1 MFMILAYGGSLT
13 YTVSCD
19 GDEPIRVTEG
29 SDVII
34 EDSNQST
41 GFQSEHRIPI
51 RAQDSNQSAGFQSE
65 GRIPI
70 RGQDSSQSAGFQ
82 SERRILIRAQDSNQR
97 AGFQSEGRIPI
108 RGQDSNQRAGFQS
121 EHRIPIRGQDS
132 SQSAGF
138 QSERRIPIRGQDS
151 NQRAGF
157 QSEGRIPIRAQD
169 SNQRAGFQSERRILI
184 RGQDSNQRAGFQSEG
199 RILIRGQDSN
209 QSAGFQSERRIPV
222 RAQDSNQRAGFQSEG
237 RIPIRAQDSNQSA
250 GFQSEHRI
258 PIRAQDSNQ
267 SAGFQGQ
274 DSNQSAGFQSE
285 GRIPIRG
292 QDSSQSAGFQS
303 ERRILIRAQDS
314 NQRAGFQ
321 SEGRIPIRGQDSNQ
335 RAGFQSE
342 HRIPIR
348 GQDSSQ
354 SAGFQ
359 SERRIPI
366 RGQDSNQRAGFQSE
380 GRIPIRAQDSNQRA
394 GFQSERRILIRGQD
408 SNQRAGFQS
417 EGRILIRGQDSNQS
431 AGFQSERRIPGGGLR
446 LTDVRSDV
454 YSGPQLAGVV
464 RRRVSLTPESFRHL
478 DSNALVSKSDIIRV
492 LLSLTHIRLRAAHCQ
507 QHSLSSVS
515 MEVASADSHSG
526 VQARAVETC
535 AEGYRR
541 VNGTLHQGVCEL
553 CHCHGH
559 ASHCDDI
566 TGHCLECKHHTTGLN
581 CDVCT
586 PGYYGDA
593 TRGTPD
599 DCQPCACPLQTPSNN
614 PGGQQN
620 RAAEHSTAPSTE
632 AKEREATPQYS
643 LPPPPPPPFLINC
656 PSQECNSFFLLF
668 LFSVMAYTQ
677 KQHSF
682 SPTCH
687 QDKDGQLVCDR
698 CRVGYTGPRCD
709 RCDNGYFGSP
719 GVVGG
724 SCRLCDCSGNLDL
737 SVPRSCDPVT
747 GACLRCRDGYAGPN
761 CETCADSYYG
771 DAIVAKDCQLCGCNI
786 NGSVSEVCNKETGQ
800 CQCHQNVLGRVCDE
814 CTETRWKGSKAR
826 SIGAGFKLFYY
837 GVDSKRNGVGV
848 VLKEEFVRNV
858 LEVKRVSDRV
868 MSLKLEIEGVMLNV
882 VSGYAP
888 QVGCELEEKE
898 RFWSELDEVM
908 ESIPTGERVVI
919 GADFNGHVG
928 EGNTGDEEVMGKFGV
943 KERNLEGQMVV
954 DFAKRMD
961 MGVVNTYFQRRE
973 EHRVTY
979 KSGGRRTQVDYI
991 LCRRG
996 NLKEISDCKVV
1007 VGESVARQH
1016 RMVVCR
1022 MTLMVCKTK
1031 RSKIEKKTKWW
1042 KLKKEECCEEFR
1054 QKLRQ
1059 ALGGQVVLP
1068 DDWETTAEVIRETGR
1083 KVLGVSSGRRK
1094 EDKETWW
1101 WNEEVQDSI
1110 QRKRLA
1116 KKKWEM
1122 DRTEENR
1129 QEYKELQRRV
1139 KREVSKA
1146 KQKAYEELYTRLD
1159 TREGEKDLYRLARQ
1173 RDGDGKDVQQVR
1185 VIKDRDGRVL
1195 TSEESVQRRW
1205 KEYFEELMNEE
1216 NEREKRVEGVNSVE
1230 QKVDKIRKD
1239 EVRKT
1244 LKRMKSGKAVG
1255 PDDIPVEVWKC
1266 LGEAAVEF
1274 LANLF
1279 NRVLESERMPEEWR
1293 RSVLVPIFKNK
1304 GDVQSCSN
1312 YRGIKLMSHTMK
1324 VWERVVEARLRK
1336 VVEIC
1341 EQQYGFMPR
1350 KSTTDAIFALR
1361 ILMEKYR
1368 DGQKELHFVFVDL
1381 EKAYDRVPR
1390 EELWYCMRKS
1400 GVAEKYVRV
1409 VQDMYERSRTVV
1421 RCAVGQTEEFNVEVG
1436 LHQGSALSPFLFAIV
1451 MDQLSEE
1458 VRQESPWTM
1467 MFADDIVICSESRE
1481 QVEENLERWR
1491 FALERRGMKVSR
1503 SKTEYMC
1510 VNEREGSGTVRLQGE
1525 EVKKVQ
1531 EFKYLGSTVQSN
1543 GECGKEPGTH
1553 LQPGSGC
1560 VPCHCNS
1567 FGSKSFDC
1575 SESGQCRCQPGV
1587 TGQKCDRCAPGQFN
1601 FQEGGCTPCE
1611 CSHVGNNCDP
1621 GTGRCLCPP
1630 NTVGDRCEKCAPNH
1644 WGHDIATGCKAC
1656 GCNMMGAVTQQ
1667 CNVNT
1672 GCCFCRDQFTGEK
1685 CNECKLGYRNFP
1697 HCVSCDCSLPG
1708 SNAETCNA
1716 EEGVCACAERT
1727 GQCSCKLNVE
1737 GLRCEVCKVGTFG
1750 LSVRNPLG
1758 CSRCYCFGL
1767 STSCTEAQGLIRMRL
1782 TLMPE
1787 QKVLSLVD
1795 KDNTKEITFGV
1806 TFQYPEIIANAE
1818 VIRQELAEPYYW
1830 KLPKQFRGSMIT
1842 AYGGKLKY
1850 TIYYEARDETG
1861 HTSYEPQVII
1871 RGGANR
1877 DKVMVRHMVEPQIG
1891 QLTRHEI
1898 DMTEHEWKHQDNKPM
1913 TREDFMDVLFYVD
1926 YVFIRASHGNV
1937 LRQSRISEISLQ
1949 VAEEG
1954 RPSVESER
1962 AHQIEKC
1969 ECPQGY
1975 SGLSCEVLSVRLG
1988 STGCPRV
1995 SLAPGSGQGWA
2006 AVFGVSVMAT
2016 ALPVTRTPVSVRTVS
2031 TTQKERSVRDVLL
2044 VITVWYVALLMTANA
2059 ALVLSPTLRI
2069 IFYACLRLSFSP
2081 TCVTE
2086 GFNDYRCTACPEG
2099 YTGKYCERCATGYH
2113 GDPRRPGGRCEEC
2126 ECDPVG
2132 AMPVPC
2138 DTHTGA
2144 CQCRPG
2150 ATGLKCD
2157 RCMEKHVCGPAGIV
2171 SCDDDCAG
2179 LLIRDMDQLLRL
2191 ISGANLTLPLPPPYG
2206 ALYRVENMTDE
2217 LKHMLSPHRAPERLL
2232 QLADSN
2238 LGSLVTEM
2246 DELLSRATKVSADG
2260 EQTDSDAERSH
2271 KRAEDLELFVKNTL
2285 LAAEAL
2291 RDKARELNATLGRRD
2306 GGVEKS
2312 VNEMQDEIKAM
2323 ITELRA
2329 RQLTHPHTHTVQD
2342 ELRAAQD
2349 LLLKVQRSFVSP
2361 HRVSEELQQEV
2372 DTKLRDHH
2380 HKLDRAQELLDEAQ
2394 GKTGQARTLNSDNLH
2409 RLEELRRKRNEN
2421 NKKRKETERVLDD
2434 GEKILNE
2441 ANAHS
2446 DSINRG
2452 FEETEEME
2460 RELEPLQDQLD
2471 YRVSKL
2477 ARVMEDDTLPE
2488 LLLRAENHARQ
2499 LNDSASILDSILA
2512 EAKNLSFNATAAFNA
2527 YSNIKNYIEEA
2538 DKAAKQARDTAT
2550 QAVQLATGPKGALKD
2565 EAKGSVQK
2573 SQRLWNEAKSLE
2585 NVVKENG
2592 DNLGV
2597 LQLRLKGA
2605 DAKNKELLKGLNENL
2620 AVLRAIPN
2628 DTAAKLQATKQKAG
2642 NANNTALEV
2651 LARLKDMNQNLM
2663 GLNRNYSKL
2672 KDDISKANNLIQDPE
2687 KNIHAA
2693 GAKVKDLEDEAE
2705 RLLEKLKPIQELQ
2718 DNLRKNISQIKEL
2731 INQARKQANSIKVSV
2746 SSGGDCIRT
2755 YRPDIKK
2762 GRYNTIILNVKTLA
2776 ADNLLF
2782 YLGSAKFV
2790 DFLAIEMRKG
2800 KVNFLWDVGSGV
2812 GRVEYPDL
2820 TINDGN
2826 WHRIEAFTVHTHTH
2840 TVGLNG
2846 SISVRSLEGP
2856 KAGIVP
2862 TWQSA
2867 RSPESYTVLDV
2878 DQNAYLFVGGMLGS
2892 VKKAD
2897 AVKTITFSGCMGETY
2912 LDNKPIGL
2920 WNYKERDGDCKG
2932 CVVSPQPAD
2941 SEAVVQFDGDGY
2953 AAVSRPVR
2961 WNPNSSTVTF
2971 KFRTFSTSAVMMYL
2985 ATKDMKDFM
2994 SIELSEGRVK
3004 ASYDL
3009 GSGTGSALS
3018 QKRHNDGRWK
3028 SLTMTRSK
3036 KQATVLILDMDTN
3049 EEEKL
3054 SIHSQGGATGLN
3066 LKEDERIYFAGLP
3079 TIGNYR
3085 PEVTLRRYAGC
3096 MKDIEVS
3103 RTPYNILS
3111 SPDYTGLTKGCSI
3124 ENIHTVSFPR
3134 PGFMELSPMVFDVGS
3149 EITLSFSTKN
3159 ENGII
3164 LYGRGGVTTLTH
3176 LTQSTQN
3183 IPNHNRFQNPGRK
3196 RRQTGEPY
3204 VSVQLNKGAL
3214 EVLVFSS
3221 GRNPR
3226 RTIRKLD
3233 GGILHDGLE
3242 HSLRLRRHSGGL
3254 FSVQVDEEE
3263 RLEQALPNDQPI
3275 IIQRLFVGGVP
3286 ADMAGGLQRPGLP
3299 FEGCIW
3305 NLLINTIPMDFSQP
3319 VAFENAEIGQC
3330 PDLAPPPPPPAPEEE
3345 EEEEKEVT
3353 PPKIPV
3359 VRPPLLPPST
3369 VSCVAEAES
3378 EVLQL
3383 AKQFG
3388 LSRNSHMAFEFDDRK
3403 VKNSL
3408 ILEFELRTEAESG
3421 LVFYMARINHADFA
3435 TVQVKEG
3442 MAHLSYDLGSG
3453 NTSVSVP
3460 RIIND
3465 GHWHKIKVRRD
3476 KQRGILT
3483 VDSRYIK
3490 HTISPKKADILDV
3503 VGTLYVG
3510 GLPLNYTTKR
3520 IGPVVY
3526 SINGCIRNFRMTNG
3540 PQDLEN
3546 PSSSYRVGSCF
3557 TKTQSGSYFSGTG
3570 FAKAVSTY
3578 RVGNDVTVELQFRT
3592 STSTGVLFG
3601 ISSQVMDGLGLE
3613 LLNGRLLFHADN
3625 GVGRVTAMSQGA
3637 ELCDGQWHSV
3647 TAHKLKHRLE
3657 LIVDGRK
3664 SEAASPDAS
3673 SASAD
3678 TNDPVYVGGYP
3689 EGLKQFGLTIN
3700 TPFKGCMRNIKLI
3713 KAGKVLEVHLN
3724 KALELKGVQPLT
3736 CPAA

>member
-1 MFMILAYGGSLT
+1 MKSPHVLALFPLLLCLSSAQHRGLFPAVLNLASMAKISANATCGENGPETFCKLVEHVPGQPVPNPQCGVCNLRSERIYERHPIEFAIDGTHRWWQSPSIKNGMDYHYITITLDLQQVFQIAYVILKAANSPRPGNWILERSLDGETFMPWQYYAITDTECITRFNITPRTGPPAYKHDDEVICTSFYSKIHPLENGEIHTSLINGRPSAEDPSPTLLSFTTARYIRFRFLRIRTLNADLMTLALKDQRDVDRIVTRRYYYSIKDISVGGMCICYGHAKACPLNTLTKKLSCECEHNTCGESCDRCCPGYNQKPWMAGTFLTRHVCEKCNCHRKSDECYYNQTVADMKLSLNTRGEYEGGGVCVGCSDNTAGINCQSCVEGFYRPSQVSADDLRPCRPCSCDPTGSISTVCVPDDTQASAGLSAGWCRCKQGYAGERCDRCAFGYTGFPECQRCNCSVEGSINKDPCQLPCVCKVNVEGENCERCKVGYYNLHGDRYEGCEKCYCSGVSSVCVESHWEHMNVTDMPRWYLTGTQREGKLWVAPAMATPIRVTVNNKDAEALHFTPPYYWNAPASYLGKKILAYGGSLT

-19 GDEPIRVTEG
+19 GDEPIRMTEG

-34 EDSNQST
+34 E
-41 GFQSEHRIPI
+41 
-51 RAQDSNQSAGFQSE
+51 
-65 GRIPI
+65 
-70 RGQDSSQSAGFQ
+70 
-82 SERRILIRAQDSNQR
+82 
-97 AGFQSEGRIPI
+97 
-108 RGQDSNQRAGFQS
+108 
-121 EHRIPIRGQDS
+121 
-132 SQSAGF
+132 
-138 QSERRIPIRGQDS
+138 
-151 NQRAGF
+151 
-157 QSEGRIPIRAQD
+157 
-169 SNQRAGFQSERRILI
+169 
-184 RGQDSNQRAGFQSEG
+184 
-199 RILIRGQDSN
+199 
-209 QSAGFQSERRIPV
+209 
-222 RAQDSNQRAGFQSEG
+222 
-237 RIPIRAQDSNQSA
+237 
-250 GFQSEHRI
+250 
-258 PIRAQDSNQ
+258 
-267 SAGFQGQ
+267 
-274 DSNQSAGFQSE
+274 
-285 GRIPIRG
+285 
-292 QDSSQSAGFQS
+292 
-303 ERRILIRAQDS
+303 
-314 NQRAGFQ
+314 
-321 SEGRIPIRGQDSNQ
+321 
-335 RAGFQSE
+335 
-342 HRIPIR
+342 
-348 GQDSSQ
+348 
-354 SAGFQ
+354 
-359 SERRIPI
+359 
-366 RGQDSNQRAGFQSE
+366 
-380 GRIPIRAQDSNQRA
+380 
-394 GFQSERRILIRGQD
+394 
-408 SNQRAGFQS
+408 
-417 EGRILIRGQDSNQS
+417 
-431 AGFQSERRIPGGGLR
+431 GGGLR
-446 LTDVRSDV
+446 LTAVHSEV
-454 YSGPQLAGVV
+454 YSGLRLAGVV

-478 DSNALVSKSDIIRV
+478 DSNAVVSKSDIIRV
-492 LLSLTHIRLRAAHCQ
+492 LLSITHIRLRAAHCQ

-515 MEVASADSHSG
+515 MEVASADSQSG
-526 VQARAVETC
+526 VQAREVEVCVCPHGYTGTSCETC

-559 ASHCDDI
+559 SSHCDDI
-566 TGHCLECKHHTTGLN
+566 TGHCLECRHHTMGLN
-581 CDVCT
+581 CDVCG

-599 DCQPCACPLQTPSNN
+599 DCRPCACPLRTPSNN
-614 PGGQQN
+614 
-620 RAAEHSTAPSTE
+620 
-632 AKEREATPQYS
+632 
-643 LPPPPPPPFLINC
+643 
-656 PSQECNSFFLLF
+656 
-668 LFSVMAYTQ
+668 
-677 KQHSF
+677 F

-687 QDKDGQLVCDR
+687 QDRDGQVVCDR
-698 CRVGYTGPRCD
+698 CRVGYAGPHCD

-724 SCRLCDCSGNLDL
+724 SCSPCNCSGNLDL

-747 GACLRCRDGYAGPN
+747 GACLRCRGGYAGPN
-761 CETCADSYYG
+761 CETCADGYYG
-771 DAIVAKDCQLCGCNI
+771 DAIVAKDCQPCGCNI

-814 CTETRWKGSKAR
+814 CIPGHWLDSGMCKPCVCSGRGSMSPHCDSEGRCVCRPGFVGRRCDIVRRETQRPIQRIPLNQNWENRRGCPR
-826 SIGAGFKLFYY
+826 GAY
-837 GVDSKRNGVGV
+837 
-848 VLKEEFVRNV
+848 
-858 LEVKRVSDRV
+858 
-868 MSLKLEIEGVMLNV
+868 
-882 VSGYAP
+882 P
-888 QVGCELEEKE
+888 T
-898 RFWSELDEVM
+898 
-908 ESIPTGERVVI
+908 PTG
-919 GADFNGHVG
+919 
-928 EGNTGDEEVMGKFGV
+928 
-943 KERNLEGQMVV
+943 
-954 DFAKRMD
+954 
-961 MGVVNTYFQRRE
+961 
-973 EHRVTY
+973 
-979 KSGGRRTQVDYI
+979 
-991 LCRRG
+991 
-996 NLKEISDCKVV
+996 
-1007 VGESVARQH
+1007 
-1016 RMVVCR
+1016 
-1022 MTLMVCKTK
+1022 
-1031 RSKIEKKTKWW
+1031 
-1042 KLKKEECCEEFR
+1042 
-1054 QKLRQ
+1054 
-1059 ALGGQVVLP
+1059 
-1068 DDWETTAEVIRETGR
+1068 
-1083 KVLGVSSGRRK
+1083 
-1094 EDKETWW
+1094 
-1101 WNEEVQDSI
+1101 
-1110 QRKRLA
+1110 
-1116 KKKWEM
+1116 
-1122 DRTEENR
+1122 
-1129 QEYKELQRRV
+1129 
-1139 KREVSKA
+1139 
-1146 KQKAYEELYTRLD
+1146 
-1159 TREGEKDLYRLARQ
+1159 
-1173 RDGDGKDVQQVR
+1173 
-1185 VIKDRDGRVL
+1185 
-1195 TSEESVQRRW
+1195 
-1205 KEYFEELMNEE
+1205 
-1216 NEREKRVEGVNSVE
+1216 
-1230 QKVDKIRKD
+1230 
-1239 EVRKT
+1239 
-1244 LKRMKSGKAVG
+1244 
-1255 PDDIPVEVWKC
+1255 
-1266 LGEAAVEF
+1266 
-1274 LANLF
+1274 
-1279 NRVLESERMPEEWR
+1279 
-1293 RSVLVPIFKNK
+1293 
-1304 GDVQSCSN
+1304 
-1312 YRGIKLMSHTMK
+1312 
-1324 VWERVVEARLRK
+1324 
-1336 VVEIC
+1336 
-1341 EQQYGFMPR
+1341 
-1350 KSTTDAIFALR
+1350 
-1361 ILMEKYR
+1361 
-1368 DGQKELHFVFVDL
+1368 
-1381 EKAYDRVPR
+1381 
-1390 EELWYCMRKS
+1390 
-1400 GVAEKYVRV
+1400 
-1409 VQDMYERSRTVV
+1409 
-1421 RCAVGQTEEFNVEVG
+1421 
-1436 LHQGSALSPFLFAIV
+1436 
-1451 MDQLSEE
+1451 
-1458 VRQESPWTM
+1458 
-1467 MFADDIVICSESRE
+1467 
-1481 QVEENLERWR
+1481 
-1491 FALERRGMKVSR
+1491 
-1503 SKTEYMC
+1503 
-1510 VNEREGSGTVRLQGE
+1510 
-1525 EVKKVQ
+1525 
-1531 EFKYLGSTVQSN
+1531 
-1543 GECGKEPGTH
+1543 PGTH

-1587 TGQKCDRCAPGQFN
+1587 TGQKCDRCTPGHFN

-1656 GCNMMGAVTQQ
+1656 GCNVMGAVTQQ

-1708 SNAETCNA
+1708 SNAETCST
-1716 EEGVCACAERT
+1716 EEGMCACAERT

-1737 GLRCEVCKVGTFG
+1737 GLRCEVCKIGTFG

-1787 QKVLSLVD
+1787 QKVLPLVD
-1795 KDNTKEITFGV
+1795 KDNTKEITLGV

-1818 VIRQELAEPYYW
+1818 VIHQELAEPYYW

-1861 HTSYEPQVII
+1861 HASYEPQVII

-1891 QLTRHEI
+1891 QLTRHDI
-1898 DMTEHEWKHQDNKPM
+1898 DMTEHEWRHQDNKPM

-1937 LRQSRISEISLQ
+1937 MRQSRISEISLE

-1975 SGLSCEVLSVRLG
+1975 SGLSCEECAAGFYRLS
-1988 STGCPRV
+1988 SRV
-1995 SLAPGSGQGWA
+1995 SGSRFRSGMGSC
-2006 AVFGVSVMAT
+2006 VRCECNGHSSSCDPDTGVCQNCQHNTEGEKCERCSAGYYGV
-2016 ALPVTRTPVSVRTVS
+2016 VRGSPDDCKRCACPLTNP
-2031 TTQKERSVRDVLL
+2031 
-2044 VITVWYVALLMTANA
+2044 ANN
-2059 ALVLSPTLRI
+2059 
-2069 IFYACLRLSFSP
+2069 FSP
-2081 TCVTE
+2081 ACVTE

-2099 YTGKYCERCATGYH
+2099 YEGKYCERCATSYH
-2113 GDPRRPGGRCEEC
+2113 GDPRRPGGRCEE
-2126 ECDPVG
+2126 
-2132 AMPVPC
+2132 
-2138 DTHTGA
+2138 
-2144 CQCRPG
+2144 
-2150 ATGLKCD
+2150 
-2157 RCMEKHVCGPAGIV
+2157 

-2179 LLIRDMDQLLRL
+2179 LLIRDMDRLLTL

-2323 ITELRA
+2323 ITELRT
-2329 RQLTHPHTHTVQD
+2329 RQLTHPHTHTVQE

-2349 LLLKVQRSFVSP
+2349 LLLKVQRSFVAP

-2380 HKLDRAQELLDEAQ
+2380 HKLDGAQELLDQAQ
-2394 GKTGQARTLNSDNLH
+2394 GKTGQARTLNSDNLR

-2421 NKKRKETERVLDD
+2421 NKKRKETEGVLDD

-2441 ANAHS
+2441 ANALS
-2446 DSINRG
+2446 DNVNRG
-2452 FEETEEME
+2452 IEEME
-2460 RELEPLQDQLD
+2460 GMEQELEPLQDRLD

-2488 LLLRAENHARQ
+2488 LLLRAENHAGQ

-2538 DKAAKQARDTAT
+2538 DKAAKQAKDTAT
-2550 QAVQLATGPKGALKD
+2550 EAVQLATGPKGALKD

-2573 SQRLWNEAKSLE
+2573 SQRLWNEAKNLE

-2605 DAKNKELLKGLNENL
+2605 DAKNKDLLKGLNENL
-2620 AVLRAIPN
+2620 AMLRAIPN

-2642 NANNTALEV
+2642 NANGTALEV

-2672 KDDISKANNLIQDPE
+2672 KDDINKANNLIQDPE

-2746 SSGGDCIRT
+2746 ASRGDCIRT

-2820 TINDGN
+2820 AINDGN
-2826 WHRIEAFTVHTHTH
+2826 WHRIEASR
-2840 TVGLNG
+2840 VGLNG
-2846 SISVRSLEGP
+2846 SISVRPLEGP

-2867 RSPESYTVLDV
+2867 KSPESYTVLDV

-2892 VKKAD
+2892 IKKAD

-2912 LDNKPIGL
+2912 LDGKPIGL
-2920 WNYKERDGDCKG
+2920 WNYRERDGDCKG

-2941 SEAVVQFDGDGY
+2941 SEAVVQFDGEGY

-3004 ASYDL
+3004 VSYDL
-3009 GSGTGSALS
+3009 GSGTGFALS
-3018 QKRHNDGRWK
+3018 QKRQNDGRWK

-3036 KQATVLILDMDTN
+3036 KQGTVIILDMDSN

-3066 LKEDERIYFAGLP
+3066 LKEDERIYFGGLP

-3124 ENIHTVSFPR
+3124 ENVHTVSFPR

-3164 LYGRGGVTTLTH
+3164 LYGRGGVTTLSH
-3176 LTQSTQN
+3176 LVQSTKNIQN
-3183 IPNHNRFQNPGRK
+3183 RNRFLNPGRK

-3214 EVLVFSS
+3214 EVLVFTGSK
-3221 GRNPR
+3221 NPR
-3226 RTIRKLD
+3226 RTIRKPD

-3263 RLEQALPNDQPI
+3263 RLEQALSSDQPI

-3286 ADMAGGLQRPGLP
+3286 VDMAGGLQRPGLP

-3319 VAFENAEIGQC
+3319 VAFENAEIGRC
-3330 PDLAPPPPPPAPEEE
+3330 PDVAPPPPPPAPEEE
-3345 EEEEKEVT
+3345 EEEEEEEEVT
-3353 PPKIPV
+3353 PPKLPV
-3359 VRPPLLPPST
+3359 VRPPLRPPST
-3369 VSCVAEAES
+3369 ATPPADVITVPAVPDGHQTAVSCAVEAEP

-3465 GHWHKIKVRRD
+3465 GHWHKIKVRRE
-3476 KQRGILT
+3476 KQRGYLT
-3483 VDSRYIK
+3483 VDGRYIK

-3526 SINGCIRNFRMTNG
+3526 SINGCIRNFQMKDG
-3540 PQDLEN
+3540 PKDLEN

-3578 RVGNDVTVELQFRT
+3578 RVGNDLTLELNFRT
-3592 STSTGVLFG
+3592 STSTGVLIG

-3625 GVGRVTAMSQGA
+3625 GVGRVTTMSQGA

-3689 EGLKQFGLTIN
+3689 EGLKQFGLTVN

-3713 KAGKVLEVHLN
+3713 KAGKVLEVQLN